1 MNACDYIIIGGGCS
15 GLSLATHI
23 AKKEPHKRLIILESR
38 CIYQNDRTWS
48 FWNVEAHPFEEQI
61 QHTWS
66 QWQVR
71 YQDCELT
78 LDSSHYRYSTIPSE

>member
-48 FWNVEAHPFEEQI
+48 FWNVEVLPFEDQI